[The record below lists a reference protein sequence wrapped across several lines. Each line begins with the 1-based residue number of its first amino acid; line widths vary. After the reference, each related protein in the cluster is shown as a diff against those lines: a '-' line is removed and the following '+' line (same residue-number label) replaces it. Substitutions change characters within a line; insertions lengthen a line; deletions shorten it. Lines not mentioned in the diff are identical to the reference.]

1 MKKISQKKAELQM
14 IKEAIRI
21 LEGVSGYSLKIQTPL
36 LDLFDFY
43 QEVTKTDYVNI
54 DEMLNAD
61 CKKPLIKKEAFS
73 IKGLSVNQLYSLY
86 NSLTRK
92 EDDLDFEIDDLKAII
107 KNEKDKAECRKRL
120 DVLTEKARIIRKQ
133 VVKVDKAIRENDTG
147 FISQEK

>member
-43 QEVTKTDYVNI
+43 QEVTNSDYVNI

-61 CKKPLIKKEAFS
+61 CK
-73 IKGLSVNQLYSLY
+73 
-86 NSLTRK
+86 
-92 EDDLDFEIDDLKAII
+92 
-107 KNEKDKAECRKRL
+107 
-120 DVLTEKARIIRKQ
+120 
-133 VVKVDKAIRENDTG
+133 
-147 FISQEK
+147 